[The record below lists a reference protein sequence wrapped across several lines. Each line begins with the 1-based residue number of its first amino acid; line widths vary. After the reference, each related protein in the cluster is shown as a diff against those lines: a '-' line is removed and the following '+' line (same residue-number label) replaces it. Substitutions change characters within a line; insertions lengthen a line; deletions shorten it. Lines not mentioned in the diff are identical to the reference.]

1 MFLVP
6 SVLGLQFRN
15 RWRYIC
21 CSLARWF
28 LLVRWF
34 VGCWF
39 CLFGW
44 GLRFGALG
52 VQFGLFV
59 LSRWFGPCCFLLFDS
74 ALQGWGATTVVGAFL
89 FSFFFGLLLFFW
101 GALRCSAPAPTSRHA
116 VVLFSMSVEADI
128 CYSVRFCWCSSPAM
142 KENSCMQN
150 CSRITCEVTI
160 SVVFLLE

>member
-21 CSLARWF
+21 CLLARRF

-34 VGCWF
+34 VGSWF
-39 CLFGW
+39 CLFAS

-59 LSRWFGPCCFLLFDS
+59 LSRWFGACCFILFDS
-74 ALQGWGATTVVGAFL
+74 ALQGWGPATVVGAFL
-89 FSFFFGLLLFFW
+89 FSFFLDYYCFL
-101 GALRCSAPAPTSRHA
+101 GALYGVQLLHPRVDMQLCYFPCLSR
-116 VVLFSMSVEADI
+116 
-128 CYSVRFCWCSSPAM
+128 P
-142 KENSCMQN
+142 
-150 CSRITCEVTI
+150 I
-160 SVVFLLE
+160 SVIL